1 MSEPKYLDKVN
12 EEVKRPRKLKIW
24 EGSELETVKMIYMP
38 RYYEENSLT
47 VDPVEMNDRAVA
59 RLRNKKAQNI

>member
-1 MSEPKYLDKVN
+1 MTKYLDKVN
-12 EEVKRPRKLKIW
+12 EEVKRPRKLRIW

-47 VDPVEMNDRAVA
+47 VDPVEINERAVA
-59 RLRNKKAQNI
+59 KLRNKKAQNI